1 MYSVDYQEALNS
13 LKRSL
18 TEQLSADGP
27 TNLLCLKASDEFIQA
42 DVKVMIFGQET
53 NDWECEF
60 PHPDGVPHLHSVY
73 DEFFNK
79 GKCFSYGGQFWNGFS
94 KIQDRLRDEFSAESK
109 SVGFIWNNVIKIGRC
124 GEAGAPCKS
133 VLDWQKAT
141 VELTR
146 KEIDLYQ
153 PDIVIFLSGPNYDGH
168 ITSIFDD
175 AAFSSVGDR
184 PKRQLARVS
193 SRRLPV
199 KSLRTYHPGYLW
211 RSGFYSYLDDMVQF
225 IKS

>member
-1 MYSVDYQEALNS
+1 MYSIDYQDNFNS
-13 LKRSL
+13 LKD
-18 TEQLSADGP
+18 TFAEQLSSDDP
-27 TNLLCLKASDEFIQA
+27 TNLLCLRASEEFINA

-60 PHPDGVPHLHSVY
+60 PHPDGVPHLLSVY
-73 DEFFNK
+73 DEFFNN

-94 KIQDRLRDEFSAESK
+94 KIQSRLRDEFSAESK

-124 GEAGAPCKS
+124 GEAGAPTKK
-133 VLDWQKAT
+133 VLEWQKST
-141 VELTR
+141 LELTR

-168 ITSIFDD
+168 ISSIFDD
-175 AAFSSVGDR
+175 AVFSSLGER
-184 PKRQLARVS
+184 SERQLARVS
-193 SRRLPV
+193 SQRLPA
-199 KSLRTYHPGYLW
+199 KALRTYHPGYLW
-211 RSGFYSYLDDMVQF
+211 RNGFYSYLDDIVQF